1 MWDEI
6 APDAQ
11 AAHTREQLSRPVDLS
26 PQSPGI
32 FHNFGGGIGTYFM
45 RSMAEAGRG
54 LDLLGSV
61 VPIAHDAI
69 VGGTANQDQYFKEHD
84 DVFGRAV
91 DYWTPKPGEVGA
103 AGEVLG
109 SVSGNLLQFTTNPVL
124 ALNTAQMGVSEDLV
138 KQGVNA
144 PAAVGAGT
152 LASLGLVAGI
162 KIPIAGKTLAQRVAT
177 GVAGNVGQGVAQA
190 AATHTLLKAAGA
202 PEQVAAQFD
211 PWDLKARTIDTLM
224 GAAFGVAAHIGAPK
238 QEFTQQQKDAL
249 MLVNQARH
257 LEDASSPGR
266 PATEADLTKTVAAT
280 RQAIDQMLRGEP
292 VQVEGLVRD
301 VAIESDPS
309 KRAQHAEAAT
319 VIDEALPK
327 PSNPIEAPK
336 MMDTTEPQTP
346 DVSGNPSPQ
355 DGALPAPQFP
365 DTVRLPS
372 GEFDPKTGEP
382 TTMSANDYIAK
393 AHAELA
399 DAKSRGAELFR
410 AAAGCLLGSL

>member
-6 APDAQ
+6 TPDAQ

-26 PQSPGI
+26 APAPGV
-32 FHNFGGGIGTYFM
+32 FHNLAGGAGTYFM

-61 VPIAHDAI
+61 IPVAHDAI
-69 VGGTANQDQYFKEHD
+69 VGGTSNQEQYFKEHD

-109 SVSGNLLQFTTNPVL
+109 SVSGNLLQFATNPVL
-124 ALNTAQMGVSEDLV
+124 ALNTAQMGTSEDLV
-138 KQGVNA
+138 KQGVSA
-144 PAAVGAGT
+144 QAAVGVGE

-162 KIPIAGKTLAQRVAT
+162 KIPIVGKTLAQRVAT

-190 AATHTLLKAAGA
+190 AASRLYLNAAGA

-257 LEDASSPGR
+257 LEEASSPGR

-280 RQAIDQMLRGEP
+280 REAIDQILRGEP
-292 VQVEGLVRD
+292 VAVDNLARD
-301 VAIESDPS
+301 VTIEPDAA
-309 KRAQHAEAAT
+309 KQAQHAEAAA

-327 PSNPIEAPK
+327 PAKPIEAPK
-336 MMDTTEPQTP
+336 MMDAVEPPP
-346 DVSGNPSPQ
+346 DVPGQAKPR
-355 DGALPAPQFP
+355 DGAAPAPQFP

-382 TTMSANDYIAK
+382 TTVSANDYIAK

-399 DAKSRGAELFR
+399 DAKARGAELFR